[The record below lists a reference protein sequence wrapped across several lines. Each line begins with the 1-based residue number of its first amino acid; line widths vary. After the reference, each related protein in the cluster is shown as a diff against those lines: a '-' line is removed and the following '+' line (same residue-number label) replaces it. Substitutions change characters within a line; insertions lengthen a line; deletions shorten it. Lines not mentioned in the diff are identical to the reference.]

1 MTGWTRGPHQPK
13 NATWHA
19 YFSAFRNV
27 SDIK

>member
-1 MTGWTRGPHQPK
+1 MTGWTAANDQPK

-27 SDIK
+27 SDQK